1 MADWNTSGTTSRTR
15 NGGAGRRKH
24 WKLPDMIQGVR
35 HRFRDKRRSKSPDY
49 CLDTDTAS
57 NNSGAYNGLP
67 RSGASLPRAASMLS
81 TDYGFGV
88 DNAPTTLTRAV
99 NSNMTPYRT
108 NTWETNRVP
117 PITVSRL
124 QPSSSIDPDSSAV
137 SSRLTSSSSSNRTHP
152 PPALASVGRAQSSSA
167 VNQTGLSSN
176 GNSIQRGKSVRFG
189 ENRISVF
196 LQDNMPTQALE
207 ECVRLA
213 LSYADEERMKRER
226 GDYCSDTEAVTLS
239 RSLARSE
246 ADPGHVT
253 SHQMRPPWSDTEDRH
268 QPRDRGRHD
277 KTCAKN
283 QTRTIVSSSS
293 TSGEYS
299 SGVGPPTP
307 TNYKPNILGQAVN
320 SLDRVERLEKTHQQ
334 KSRQKRSAQINE
346 IFSFIDKILSG
357 CDSGCNDERCPLVRE
372 AGQRSGHHRPPQ
384 PEASWSKQNKTYRFN
399 SSSVSAEYQSNKK
412 SSSVP
417 GGYGSDSYAYNH
429 LNSSRS
435 RYQKSNGGLQHAEA
449 TPSEEAGAG
458 GWASDSDCDSS
469 DDTTLVTTHGQQH
482 PRRPPRSR
490 LRTQAVSRRSE
501 QKTSE
506 DVFAQIIVCCETS
519 KESLGMPKYLHLHQK
534 ISQTVCNAIFLCKVI
549 QYQSLRRLKYLEFG
563 DKMQYLVQ
571 INFISA
577 LKRVTGYIFEKL

>member
-49 CLDTDTAS
+49 CLDPDTAS
-57 NNSGAYNGLP
+57 NTSGAYNGLP

-88 DNAPTTLTRAV
+88 DAGPTTLTRAV
-99 NSNMTPYRT
+99 NSSMPSSSVTPYRN

-124 QPSSSIDPDSSAV
+124 QPSSSIDPEADLVSSSAV

-152 PPALASVGRAQSSSA
+152 PPALASVGRAQSASA
-167 VNQTGLSSN
+167 VNQTGLSHNGSH

-239 RSLARSE
+239 RSLQRSD
-246 ADPGHVT
+246 ADPGNVT

-283 QTRTIVSSSS
+283 QTRTIVSSTS
-293 TSGEYS
+293 TARGGEYS
-299 SGVGPPTP
+299 PSMGPPTP

-372 AGQRSGHHRPPQ
+372 AGQRSGHHRPPH

-399 SSSVSAEYQSNKK
+399 SSSVSAEYQSKK
-412 SSSVP
+412 FP
-417 GGYGSDSYAYNH
+417 GEYGSDSYAYNH

-435 RYQKSNGGLQHAEA
+435 RYQKSNGLQHSEA

-490 LRTQAVSRRSE
+490 LRTQAVKRSD

-549 QYQSLRRLKYLEFG
+549 QYLSLRSG
-563 DKMQYLVQ
+563 
-571 INFISA
+571 
-577 LKRVTGYIFEKL
+577 